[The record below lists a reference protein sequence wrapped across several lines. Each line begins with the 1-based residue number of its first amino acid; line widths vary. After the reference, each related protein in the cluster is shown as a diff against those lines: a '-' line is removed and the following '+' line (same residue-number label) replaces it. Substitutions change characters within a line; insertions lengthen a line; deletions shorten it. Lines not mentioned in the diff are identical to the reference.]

1 MATPV
6 DAWPGTAAG
15 GSPLAEQPAR
25 RWAWRA
31 PIAILLALVLPALV
45 LTQGPTPTLD
55 LILVLQLALCAYTGT
70 RLAAMVGAPTINPLQ
85 GMFWLFCYTAMGIAP
100 LAQLVVGSSPVPMT
114 GSLSDHVHGLLL
126 VLVGCIAF
134 DVGATL
140 HSDKGL
146 LKRQRSTPPKARGLV
161 DIPRGRTAVFTVL
174 AFAGAGLL
182 VATLGVDTFFSSRQ
196 AVGDS
201 FAAAGISDD
210 TQATSATLR
219 ALGTVPIL
227 LAFLILTRRLVV
239 APENRRRPAFLFAW
253 AATLGAQVVVNNPIS
268 NARFWFITVALST
281 VLILFPRGTNAFRT
295 LLLLGVAA
303 SLVLFPFAD
312 RFRYVNADSNSR
324 ANRGVV
330 ETLATKDYDQ
340 MNMVVNTVT
349 YVREA
354 AGHTYGRQA
363 SGALLFW
370 VPRSSWETK
379 PIDTGTE
386 VALYI
391 GTVNTNLSEPL
402 WAELWIDFGIA
413 GMLLGFL
420 LLGYLLRRGD
430 RWYAGA
436 VERGRRVTTVG
447 MIAIPVIAGYEA
459 ILLRGSLLQA
469 MGRLGVMVLCF
480 ILLSAWTRRR
490 GAPAEP
496 APASTAPRR
505 EPQPVLG

>member
-1 MATPV
+1 M
-6 DAWPGTAAG
+6 
-15 GSPLAEQPAR
+15 AR
-25 RWAWRA
+25 RWPWRA
-31 PIAILLALVLPALV
+31 PIAVILALVLPALV
-45 LTQGPTPTLD
+45 LTQGPTPRLD
-55 LILVLQLALCAYTGT
+55 LILVLQLVLCAYTGT
-70 RLAAMVGAPTINPLQ
+70 RLSAVVGAPGVNPLQ

-100 LAQLVVGSSPVPMT
+100 LAQLVVGRSPVPMT
-114 GSLSDHVHGLLL
+114 GSPSDHVHGLLL
-126 VLVGCIAF
+126 VLVGCVAF
-134 DVGATL
+134 DIGATL

-146 LKRQRSTPPKARGLV
+146 LTRQRSARRTPRPLV
-161 DIPRGRTAVFTVL
+161 DIPRGRTAFFVAL
-174 AFAGAGLL
+174 AFLGAGLL
-182 VATLGVDTFFSSRQ
+182 VATLGVDTFFASRQ

-219 ALGTVPIL
+219 AVGTVPIL
-227 LAFLILTRRLVV
+227 LAFLILTRRIVV
-239 APENRRRPAFLFAW
+239 VPENRRRPGLLVAW
-253 AATLGAQVVVNNPIS
+253 VATLGAQVVVNNPIS

-281 VLILFPRGTNAFRT
+281 VLVLFPRGTNVFRA
-295 LLLLGVAA
+295 LLLAGVAA

-312 RFRYVNADSNSR
+312 RFRYVNGDSSANLADRSI
-324 ANRGVV
+324 V
-330 ETLATKDYDQ
+330 ETLAVKDYDQ

-349 YVREA
+349 FVREA
-354 AGHTYGRQA
+354 AGHTFGRQA

-386 VALYI
+386 VALYV

-402 WAELWIDFGIA
+402 WAELWIDFGIV
-413 GMLLGFL
+413 GMVLGFV

-436 VERGRRVTTVG
+436 VDRGRRVTTVG

-469 MGRLGVMVLCF
+469 MGRLGVMVLSF
-480 ILLSAWTRRR
+480 VLLSAWTRRR
-490 GAPAEP
+490 GVPAEP
-496 APASTAPRR
+496 DPASTAPRR
-505 EPQPVLG
+505 EPQPALG